1 MHLSDIVAVAIIVA
15 FSMHHRISGILALL
29 VVIACMQTYEHNATK
44 EGFALPKMQSDSN
57 PVVGSDDFFSWKTPD
72 EFKQKYCIKGLS
84 DSGWLYVLNSK
95 IAPGPVDAS
104 GNPTYTDKSH
114 SLYNNIDFATMREDP
129 DCTRSTGGGG
139 SAMGGIQG
147 MCNPKCDW
155 KMKQTKEGF
164 TPTVEVSPIQNMKN
178 VVKDNVRKAKTMTES
193 FFSR

>member
-1 MHLSDIVAVAIIVA
+1 MNLSDIVAVAVVII

-29 VVIACMQTYEHNATK
+29 VVIACMQTYETK
-44 EGFALPKMQSDSN
+44 EGFGLPKMPSSST
-57 PVVGSDDFFSWKTPD
+57 PAVGSDDFFSWKTPD

-139 SAMGGIQG
+139 STMGGIQG

-164 TPTVEVSPIQNMKN
+164 TSTIEVSPVQNMKN
-178 VVKDNVRKAKTMTES
+178 VVKDNLRKAKTMTES

>member
-1 MHLSDIVAVAIIVA
+1 MKLSDIVAVVIIVA
-15 FSMHHRISGILALL
+15 FSLHHRISGILALL
-29 VVIACMQTYEHNATK
+29 VVIACMQTYETK
-44 EGFALPKMQSDSN
+44 EGFALPKMPSSST
-57 PVVGSDDFFSWKTPD
+57 PALGSDDYFSWNTPD

-95 IAPGPVDAS
+95 VAPGPVDAS

-114 SLYNNIDFATMREDP
+114 SLFNNVDYATMRDDP
-129 DCTRSTGGGG
+129 DCTRSTGSGG
-139 SAMGGIQG
+139 SALGGIHG
-147 MCNPKCDW
+147 ICNPKCDW

-164 TPTVEVSPIQNMKN
+164 TPTVEVSPVQNMKN

>member
-1 MHLSDIVAVAIIVA
+1 MHLSDIIAVVIIVA
-15 FSMHHRISGILALL
+15 FSLHHRISGILALL
-29 VVIACMQTYEHNATK
+29 VVIACMQPYETK
-44 EGFALPKMQSDSN
+44 EGFALPKMPSSST
-57 PVVGSDDFFSWKTPD
+57 PAVTDDYFSWNTPD

-84 DSGWLYVLNSK
+84 DDGWMYVLNSK
-95 IAPGPVDAS
+95 VAPGPVDAS
-104 GNPTYTDKSH
+104 GNPTYTDKSS
-114 SLYNNIDFATMREDP
+114 SLFNNIDFATMKADP
-129 DCTRSTGGGG
+129 DCTRSTGSGG
-139 SAMGGIQG
+139 STMGGIQG

>member
-1 MHLSDIVAVAIIVA
+1 MNLSDIVAVAVVII

-29 VVIACMQTYEHNATK
+29 VVIACMQTYETK
-44 EGFALPKMQSDSN
+44 EGFGLPKMQSDSN

-139 SAMGGIQG
+139 STMGGIQG

-164 TPTVEVSPIQNMKN
+164 TSTIEVSPIQNMKN

>member
-1 MHLSDIVAVAIIVA
+1 MNLSDIVAVAVVII
-15 FSMHHRISGILALL
+15 FSMHHRISGLLALL
-29 VVIACMQTYEHNATK
+29 VVIACMQTYETK
-44 EGFALPKMQSDSN
+44 EGFGLPKMQSDSN

-139 SAMGGIQG
+139 STMGGIQG

-164 TPTVEVSPIQNMKN
+164 TSTIEVSPIQNMKN

>member
-1 MHLSDIVAVAIIVA
+1 MHLSDIIAVAIIVA

-29 VVIACMQTYEHNATK
+29 VVIACMQTYETK
-44 EGFALPKMQSDSN
+44 EGFALPKMPSSSI
-57 PVVGSDDFFSWKTPD
+57 PALGSDDYFSWNTPD

-104 GNPTYTDKSH
+104 GNPTYTDKTH
-114 SLYNNIDFATMREDP
+114 SLYKNIDFATMRDDP
-129 DCTRSTGGGG
+129 DCTRHTGSSST
-139 SAMGGIQG
+139 MGGIHS

-155 KMKQTKEGF
+155 KIKTSTEGF
-164 TPTVEVSPIQNMKN
+164 TPTVEVSPVQNMKN

>member
-1 MHLSDIVAVAIIVA
+1 MILSDIVAVAIIVA
-15 FSMHHRISGILALL
+15 FSMHHRISGLLALL
-29 VVIACMQTYEHNATK
+29 VVIACMQTYETK
-44 EGFALPKMQSDSN
+44 EGFGLPKMQSDSN

-84 DSGWLYVLNSK
+84 DSGWIYVLNSK

-139 SAMGGIQG
+139 STMGGIQG
-147 MCNPKCDW
+147 MCNTKCDW

-164 TPTVEVSPIQNMKN
+164 TSTIEVSPIQNMKN

>member
-29 VVIACMQTYEHNATK
+29 VVIACKHNATK
-44 EGFALPKMQSDSN
+44 EGFGLPKMQSDSN

-104 GNPTYTDKSH
+104 GNPTFNDKS
-114 SLYNNIDFATMREDP
+114 YEMMGRIDNKTVTKENGCP
-129 DCTRSTGGGG
+129 SG
-139 SAMGGIQG
+139 SSGVKDI
-147 MCNPKCDW
+147 CDPKCNW
-155 KMKQTKEGF
+155 KIKTSTEGF
-164 TPTVEVSPIQNMKN
+164 TPTIEVSPIQNMKN